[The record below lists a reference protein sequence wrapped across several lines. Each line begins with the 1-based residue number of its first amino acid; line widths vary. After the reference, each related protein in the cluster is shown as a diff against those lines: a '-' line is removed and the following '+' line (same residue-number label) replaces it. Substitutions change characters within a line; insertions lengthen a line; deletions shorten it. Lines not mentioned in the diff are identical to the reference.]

1 MKKKTIVKS
10 LLILLPVL
18 AVGLAT
24 TGDSVM
30 VFDPATGAMEYFSY
44 FSLLP
49 YGAFQLVTPLAAL
62 LAALSGVLAAVYL
75 GMKSKKCLKGVQI
88 VSMAAAIVAVVPI
101 LLPGD
106 VKIVP
111 NVGLPIF
118 MLVQYGVAYYQQ
130 KQTEEVKHQEKLP
143 ARRIKK

>member
-1 MKKKTIVKS
+1 MKKKTLMKS
-10 LLILLPVL
+10 LLLLLPVL

-24 TGDSVM
+24 TADSVM
-30 VFDPATGAMEYFSY
+30 VFDSVAGTIEYFSY

-49 YGAFQLVTPLAAL
+49 YDAFQSVTPLAGM

-75 GMKSKKCLKGVQI
+75 GRKKEKMLKGIMI

-101 LLPGD
+101 LLSGD

-111 NVGLPIF
+111 NVGLPVL
-118 MLVQYGVAYYQQ
+118 MLLEYLAAFNQT
-130 KQTEEVKHQEKLP
+130 KQTEEVKYQEKLST
-143 ARRIKK
+143 RRKK